1 MNNKTYNKTCNK
13 IDRVFTWDDRY
24 LDYKEHRAH
33 WWAEHHSVLCNIVTL
48 PVSGRV
54 IHICIIDHRT
64 NKTVNYWCGTF
75 AELRNALNVVE
86 LLG

>member
-13 IDRVFTWDDRY
+13 IDRIFTWDSRNLNY
-24 LDYKEHRAH
+24 KKHSSQWIGEDY
-33 WWAEHHSVLCNIVTL
+33 SVLCGIVNL
-48 PVSGRV
+48 AISGRV
-54 IHICIIDHRT
+54 IHIYIINHQT
-64 NKTVNYWCGTF
+64 NKTVSFWCETF